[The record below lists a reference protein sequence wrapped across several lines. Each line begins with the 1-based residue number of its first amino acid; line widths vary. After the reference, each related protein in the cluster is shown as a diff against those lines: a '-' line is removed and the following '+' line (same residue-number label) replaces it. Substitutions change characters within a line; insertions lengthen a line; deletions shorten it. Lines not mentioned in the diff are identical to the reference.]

1 MAYYPQV
8 ASRGFKIAFNGVK
21 LTEFYEYRL
30 QIYLNWLG
38 KILEGGTMKKIDFL
52 KIYIKNNLILN
63 KNTKFWH
70 ANLLVNKLVLIYMI
84 YMDIFK

>member
-8 ASRGFKIAFNGVK
+8 ASRGFKLPFNGVK
-21 LTEFYEYRL
+21 LAQFSKNRL
-30 QIYLNWLG
+30 QISLNWLG